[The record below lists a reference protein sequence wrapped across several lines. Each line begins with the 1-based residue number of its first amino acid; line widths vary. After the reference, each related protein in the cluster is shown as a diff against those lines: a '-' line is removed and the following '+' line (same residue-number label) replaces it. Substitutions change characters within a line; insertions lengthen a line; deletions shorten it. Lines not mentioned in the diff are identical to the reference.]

1 MKKAIMSNFLELPFA
16 VEESLNQLRINLG
29 YTGEDI
35 KTIMITSTLPNEG
48 KSFIATN
55 LWKMM
60 AGVGNKVVLLDCD
73 LRNSTIRAKYNLKS
87 DEELKGIVH
96 YLSGQA
102 DVEDVIYETN
112 VPNGYII
119 PVITNISSPA
129 ILLEGRRFKM
139 LLEACRQVFDYVIV
153 DTPPLGSVSDALN
166 IVSQCDGSLLV
177 VRSGEIPRRMVSD
190 SMAMLK
196 KTGKPMLGVVLNR
209 VMGNGGSKSY
219 YYKRYYHYSKYYSS
233 YYNRYGRR
241 YGYGYGKGYGRGN
254 QDTADSRK
262 NDSKK

>member
-1 MKKAIMSNFLELPFA
+1 MKQAVMSNFVELPFA

-55 LWKMM
+55 LWRMM
-60 AGVGNKVVLLDCD
+60 ASVGNKVVLLDCD
-73 LRNSTIRAKYNLKS
+73 LRNSTVKAKYNLKS

-102 DVEDVIYETN
+102 DVEDVIYKTN
-112 VPNGYII
+112 VPNGFIV
-119 PVITNISSPA
+119 PVINNVSSPA
-129 ILLEGRRFKM
+129 MLLEGRRFKL

-153 DTPPLGSVSDALN
+153 DTPPLGSVADALN

-177 VRSGEIPRRMVSD
+177 VRSGEIPRRMVAD
-190 SMAMLK
+190 SLAMLK

-209 VMGNGGSKSY
+209 VMSNGSSKSY
-219 YYKRYYHYSKYYSS
+219 YYKRYYHYGKYYSRYYN
-233 YYNRYGRR
+233 YYNRYGG
-241 YGYGYGKGYGRGN
+241 YGYGYGK
-254 QDTADSRK
+254 QDH
-262 NDSKK
+262 SKSQKKTKQE

>member
-1 MKKAIMSNFLELPFA
+1 MSNFVELPFA

-55 LWKMM
+55 LWRMM
-60 AGVGNKVVLLDCD
+60 ASVGSKVVLLDCD
-73 LRNSTIRAKYNLKS
+73 LRNSTVKAKYNLKS
-87 DEELKGIVH
+87 DEEMKGIVH

-102 DVEDVIYETN
+102 NVEDVIYKTN
-112 VPNGYII
+112 VPNGFIV
-119 PVITNISSPA
+119 PVINNVSSPA
-129 ILLEGRRFKM
+129 MLLEGRRFKL

-153 DTPPLGSVSDALN
+153 DTPPLGSVADALN

-177 VRSGEIPRRMVSD
+177 VRSGEIPRRMVAD
-190 SMAMLK
+190 SLAMLK

-209 VMGNGGSKSY
+209 VMSNGSSKSY
-219 YYKRYYHYSKYYSS
+219 YYKRYYHYGKYYSRYYN
-233 YYNRYGRR
+233 YYNRYGG
-241 YGYGYGKGYGRGN
+241 YGYGYGK
-254 QDTADSRK
+254 QDH
-262 NDSKK
+262 SKSQKKTKQE